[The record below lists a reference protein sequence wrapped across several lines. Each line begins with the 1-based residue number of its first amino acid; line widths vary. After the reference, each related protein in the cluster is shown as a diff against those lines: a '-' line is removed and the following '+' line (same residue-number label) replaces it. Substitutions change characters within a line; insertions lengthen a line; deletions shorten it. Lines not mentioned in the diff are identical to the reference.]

1 MRIARSLIDEIV
13 AHSRDSYPVPG
24 AKPREECC
32 GLIGGADGEMT
43 SVHRARNAAASW
55 LRYEVHPSDQIRIM
69 DAIEA
74 DGEELVGI
82 YHSHTES
89 AAEPSQTDISL
100 AANWPGLH
108 WLICS
113 LQDHEDP
120 VVRAF
125 LIDGNEV
132 EEVGLDVV

>member
-1 MRIARSLIDEIV
+1 VRISRPLIDEIV
-13 AHSRDSYPVPG
+13 AHSIEAYPVPG

-32 GLIGGADGEMT
+32 GLIGGDSERMT

-55 LRYEVHPSDQIRIM
+55 LRFEVHPSDQIRIM
-69 DAIEA
+69 DEIEA

-89 AAEPSQTDISL
+89 EAYPSQTDINL
-100 AANWPGLH
+100 ARPWPGVL

-113 LQDHEDP
+113 LADRDDP
-120 VVRAF
+120 VVRTF
-125 LIDGNEV
+125 RIEGDRV
-132 EEVGLDVV
+132 EEIDLEVV

>member
-1 MRIARSLIDEIV
+1 MRIARALIDEIV
-13 AHSRDSYPVPG
+13 AHSRDSYPASG

-32 GLIGGADGEMT
+32 GLIGGDADEMT

-69 DAIEA
+69 ERIEA

-89 AAEPSQTDISL
+89 EAKPSQTDINL

-113 LQDHEDP
+113 LENHDSP

-132 EEVGLDVV
+132 EEVDLDVV